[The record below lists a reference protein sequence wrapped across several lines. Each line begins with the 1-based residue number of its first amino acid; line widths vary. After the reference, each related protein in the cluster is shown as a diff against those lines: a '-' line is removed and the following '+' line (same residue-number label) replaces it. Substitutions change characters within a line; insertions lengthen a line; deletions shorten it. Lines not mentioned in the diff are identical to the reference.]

1 VMAFGL
7 STPAFAQL
15 TADAG
20 SGPTSGA
27 ASANDAGSGPTKG
40 AKPITDSS
48 ADMKLDGATENS
60 AGATPA
66 QSRPEARSP
75 SRPSRQRRSRNYN
88 RVLGVSPLL
97 QCLLAGPYPL
107 TAGLRDNCAI
117 VRTGICFG
125 AARTDHLLQMSTIG
139 LAIRADRSDVRE
151 SR

>member
-1 VMAFGL
+1 MNHALPDLRISYLRTRPAVVHQWSVFSVMAFGL

-60 AGATPA
+60 AGATP
-66 QSRPEARSP
+66 
-75 SRPSRQRRSRNYN
+75 
-88 RVLGVSPLL
+88 
-97 QCLLAGPYPL
+97 GPKS
-107 TAGLRDNCAI
+107 
-117 VRTGICFG
+117 TGG
-125 AARTDHLLQMSTIG
+125 SQPVTS
-139 LAIRADRSDVRE
+139 E
-151 SR
+151 KK